1 MASALSSLFRI
12 GKGGLGNKHRSGT
25 EDEKRWTYHTTPW
38 AWRNVDGCYVGLN
51 KEVWLYRQMPLSPLT
66 WEDPQT
72 QLQLGNP
79 LAGVIAE
86 LGATSTDMGGTGF
99 ASLSRNRE
107 IHLVSITWDDLAVIP
122 DDTPDQLR
130 AFLNETLSFLVPR
143 RVLLLGVKLRS
154 SVMDSGSSNTVLGSL
169 KGMATRTL
177 GEDVPDLV
185 AYEKDREV
193 VVDIITRYRGVVP
206 ERDALNQL
214 ESWYN
219 DGRGPDA
226 AIHEARDLIYVD
238 GDIASIELAAV
249 TEFEETL
256 MNAPYDSWILD
267 ALTHPDGPCMVSV
280 RAELLPST
288 VFRSQMRR
296 GQRRML
302 SQLEEEAATGDLERT
317 EQSGVLNLAKALE
330 DHVASSREP
339 WLTSASIIMGRRTRN
354 AVETYI
360 DELKAT
366 KGITVKPL
374 EHRQLAALNEC
385 LPCSDIRVNPFTQ
398 VASISTLAYSGIQGY
413 SALGDTRGAF
423 IGLTDP
429 DFTPCFLD
437 FLGAPADNAVP
448 VMGVFGDPGS
458 GKAQPLDA
466 PVLTPLGWSTMGEI
480 NVGDDVIAVDGTAT
494 KVMAVYPQ
502 GLRPIYRVRFH
513 DGASVEADAE
523 HLWMVAKSREM
534 SNGAGFKTMNTK
546 ELLDVGLRDSDG
558 KRRWRIPVVAPVQH
572 PHADLPLDPY
582 MLGLLIGDATMT
594 TRIAFSSLDQQLVTK
609 LRESVPAGIEL
620 TREAPPRECDYRLS
634 APGTR
639 RRPNE
644 LIDALRGLGLYSKTS
659 LEKFLPRA
667 YLHGSVTQRTSL
679 LQGLMDTDG
688 EPTPNGAARFYTSSP
703 NLARDVTELVESLG
717 GTTRLTSKMPTFTYK
732 KELRTGSQAFSLAIR
747 LPKEVAPFRLARK
760 VKIWESI
767 ERPEPVRIIDAI
779 EYVGE
784 KQAQCIL
791 VNHPDHLYVTAN
803 HIVTHNTF
811 ACQLIAIQAVMAGL
825 PCIFINPKG
834 MQSLKP
840 TADLVGGTTVVV
852 SQLEEEGGYF
862 DPFLYAEDPEKAA
875 EMLSSHIL
883 IVLGNSGVQ
892 GQGFTQDEEISLTS
906 GIRRGALAGARCAFD
921 ALQYVADQH
930 VIETVL
936 SMVESSPTFGLGFGM
951 KPRERWSGMS
961 GLTLI
966 EFDRELDLPEKGQN
980 VQSYSRQQRVSVAAL
995 RLVTRASLEILVIAQ
1010 GGVMIMD
1017 EAWSFLS
1024 SEEGRAAVQSL
1035 GRKGRS
1041 WNILPIFATQ
1051 RVADLLQ
1058 TGVDMKGFMSRVL
1071 VMKLDDEVEAAAALT
1086 LCGLEPTVQRINW
1099 LKTIG
1104 PHRRKD
1110 TGQIVPAR
1118 ALHRDLNNRHA
1129 AITITPVP
1137 AVVSE
1142 AFSTNPV
1149 EVAKREARRAEADA
1163 ANDAANNVPPPA

>member
-1 MASALSSLFRI
+1 MASSLSSLFRI
-12 GKGGLGNKHRSGT
+12 GKGGLGNRHRAGT

-38 AWRNVDGCYVGLN
+38 AWRNTDGCYVGYN

-72 QLQLGNP
+72 QLSLGNP

-86 LGATSTDMGGTGF
+86 LGATSTDVAGTGF

-107 IHLVSITWDDLAVIP
+107 IHLASITWDDLAVIP
-122 DDTPDQLR
+122 DDTPDALR

-154 SVMDSGSSNTVLGSL
+154 SVMDTGKASTTLGAL
-169 KGMATRTL
+169 KGLATQTL
-177 GEDVPDLV
+177 GEDVPDLTN
-185 AYEKDREV
+185 YEKDRAV
-193 VVDIITRYRGVVP
+193 VVDIISRYRGTVP
-206 ERDALNQL
+206 DRDALNQL

-226 AIHEARDLIYVD
+226 AIHEARDLLYVD

-249 TEFEETL
+249 TEFEESL

-280 RAELLPST
+280 RTELLPST

-339 WLTSASIIMGRRTRN
+339 WLTGASIIMGRRTRT

-366 KGITVKPL
+366 RGITVKPL
-374 EHRQLAALNEC
+374 EHRQLAALNET
-385 LPCSDIRVNPFTQ
+385 LPCSDVRVNPFTQ

-413 SALGDTRGAF
+413 SALGDRRGAF
-423 IGLTDP
+423 VGLTDP
-429 DFTPCFLD
+429 DYTPCFLD
-437 FLGAPADNAVP
+437 FLGAPAGDTVP

-466 PVLTPLGWSTMGEI
+466 PVLTPGGWTTMGELRK
-480 NVGDDVIAVDGTAT
+480 GDEVIAVDGTPT
-494 KVMAVYPQ
+494 KVVAVYPQ
-502 GLRPIYRVRFH
+502 GERPIYRISFH
-513 DGASVEADAE
+513 DGSSVEADAE
-523 HLWMVAKSREM
+523 HLWSVAKSREM
-534 SNGAGFKTMNTK
+534 SNGVGFKTMSTI
-546 ELLDVGLRDSDG
+546 ELLETGLHGRDG
-558 KRRWRIPVVAPVQH
+558 KRRWRIPVVAPVHH
-572 PHADLPLDPY
+572 PHAELPLDPY
-582 MLGLLIGDATMT
+582 ALGLLIGDGISTHD
-594 TRIAFSSLDQQLVTK
+594 FHYQLTAP
-609 LRESVPAGIEL
+609 EPEG
-620 TREAPPRECDYRLS
+620 PPRPLR
-634 APGTR
+634 
-639 RRPNE
+639 
-644 LIDALRGLGLYSKTS
+644 DALRELGLFSNAS
-659 LEKFLPRA
+659 PEKFLPGI
-667 YLHGSVTQRTSL
+667 YLHGSIAQRTAL
-679 LQGLMDTDG
+679 LQGLMDVDG
-688 EPTPNGAARFYTSSP
+688 EPMPHGAARFYTSSP
-703 NLARDVTELVESLG
+703 PLARDVTELVESLG
-717 GTTRLTSKMPTFTYK
+717 GTTRLTSKSM
-732 KELRTGSQAFSLAIR
+732 EIGGEALSLAIL
-747 LPKEVAPFRLARK
+747 LPKEITPFRLERK
-760 VKIWESI
+760 VTIWESA
-767 ERPEPVRIIDAI
+767 ERPLPVRIIDAI

-784 KQAQCIL
+784 KPAQCIL
-791 VNHPDHLYVTAN
+791 VEHPEHLYVTAN

-811 ACQLIAIQAVMAGL
+811 LCQLIAIQAVMAGL

-834 MQSLKP
+834 MQSLSSF
-840 TADLVGGTTVVV
+840 ADLVGGTTVVV

-875 EMLSSHIL
+875 EMLSTHIL
-883 IVLGNSGVQ
+883 TVLGNSGVA
-892 GQGFTQDEEISLTS
+892 GQGFTQDQEISLTS
-906 GIRRGALAGARCAFD
+906 GIRRGALAGARCAYD
-921 ALQYVADQH
+921 ALQYVADET
-930 VIETVL
+930 VVATVL
-936 SMVESSPTFGLGFGM
+936 SQVEASPTFGLGFGM
-951 KPRERWSGMS
+951 KPRDRYDGLS

-966 EFDRELDLPEKGQN
+966 EFDRELDLPEKGQD
-980 VQSYSRQQRVSVAAL
+980 VQSYSRSQRIAVAAL
-995 RLVTRASLEILVIAQ
+995 RLVTRAALEILVIAE
-1010 GGVMIMD
+1010 GGVMIVD

-1051 RVADLLQ
+1051 RIADLLQ
-1058 TGVDMKGFMSRVL
+1058 TGVDMKGFMSRVF
-1071 VMKLDDEVEAAAALT
+1071 VMKLGDEVEAAAALE
-1086 LCGLEPTVQRINW
+1086 LCGLDATPERINW

-1104 PHRRKD
+1104 PHRRQD

-1129 AITITPVP
+1129 ALTITPVP
-1137 AVVSE
+1137 AVVHE
-1142 AFSTNPV
+1142 AFSTNPM
-1149 EVAKREARRAEADA
+1149 EVAKREARQAEARSAEDA
-1163 ANDAANNVPPPA
+1163 ATDVAPPA